1 MIWFLL
7 SHIWKN
13 CIENTY
19 GTISNNVFYHESESM
34 NGHLYVFLSVWDNI
48 YISSLDEHICVFKYN
63 LLIKCY
69 SNAYF
74 KGIPFDIHFLNQV
87 VSNIFSDELWG
98 ITKGATAE

>member
-1 MIWFLL
+1 MDIYMCFCL
-7 SHIWKN
+7 
-13 CIENTY
+13 CET
-19 GTISNNVFYHESESM
+19 
-34 NGHLYVFLSVWDNI
+34 I
-48 YISSLDEHICVFKYN
+48 YIDEHICVFKYN

-87 VSNIFSDELWG
+87 VTNIFSDELWG